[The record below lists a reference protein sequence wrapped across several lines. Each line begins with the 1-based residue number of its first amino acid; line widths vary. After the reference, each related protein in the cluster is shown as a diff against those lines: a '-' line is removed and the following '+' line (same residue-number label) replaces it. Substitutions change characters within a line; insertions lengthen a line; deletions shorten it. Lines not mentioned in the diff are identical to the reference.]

1 MGWANGESTRYV
13 MQPTVNSVS
22 VVVPSWS
29 WDRRDQ
35 LDRCLRAIERQ
46 TLAPAETIVVIDHNP
61 RLLEWTRESFPRI
74 EVIAN
79 RHDRGVV
86 GARNSG
92 VDVAQGEI
100 VVLTDDDTESEPT
113 WIERLA
119 SCFEDHGVVGVTGE
133 LLPDW
138 SGPEPAWFPSEFY
151 WVFGCSYTGL
161 PTEVAPVRNPIG
173 ANMAVRTEQL
183 REIGGFRAGVAP
195 REISYRGVVIAGGH
209 ALEDTELGI
218 RIGQRWPE
226 MSWLYHPHATVRHAV
241 TEEQATLGYL
251 MRRSFEEGS
260 SKAHL
265 AGEMGAESG
274 LSSERR
280 YVSVVLPLGVAR
292 GIRQALGGDRQGLL
306 RSLAILVGLL
316 SSGIG
321 FLTGIL
327 SRVWQRRG

>member
-1 MGWANGESTRYV
+1 MANSLATV
-13 MQPTVNSVS
+13 MRPTVPSVS

-35 LDRCLRAIERQ
+35 LGRCLRAIERQ
-46 TLAPAETIVVIDHNP
+46 TLTPAQTIVVIDHNP
-61 RLLEWTRESFPRI
+61 RLLEWTRESFPGT

-79 RHDRGVV
+79 RHQRGVV
-86 GARNSG
+86 GARNTG
-92 VDVAQGEI
+92 VEVAEAEV
-100 VVLTDDDTESEPT
+100 VVLTDDDTEAEPT

-119 SCFEDHGVVGVTGE
+119 SCFEDPGVVGVTGE
-133 LLPDW
+133 LVPNW
-138 SGPEPAWFPSEFY
+138 AGPEPVWFPSEFY

-161 PTEVAPVRNPIG
+161 PTEVAPVRNPIA
-173 ANMAVRTEQL
+173 ANMAVRTRQL
-183 REIGGFRAGVAP
+183 REIGGFREGVAP

-226 MSWLYHPHATVRHAV
+226 MSWLYQPHATVRHAV

-292 GIRQALGGDRQGLL
+292 GISQSLRGDRRGLL
-306 RSLAILVGLL
+306 RSLAILLGLL

-321 FLTGIL
+321 FLAGIL
-327 SRVWQRRG
+327 SRIWQRRR